1 MKSAQSDTVLE
12 AANMAQMVGVL
23 QQLGWLATYSHEL
36 FTGLTIEA
44 EGSLTRINQLKGRLG
59 RVTERLARVDDALAA
74 AGESE
79 LADICAANPGG
90 EYKLTHEQVS
100 GLFTPNSRPPALQA
114 TFDEAKEPP
123 PLYLLDQFASMVRCD
138 PGLQQPMRPTHR
150 SRSPPACSGLPLQA
164 REERPRIHRCWDAGK
179 RLLDGVRSGAR
190 RMPPAWLSLPVQV
203 CAARPERQQVPQVRP
218 GGDLPRPLLGPELLP
233 QAGEPQP

>member
-1 MKSAQSDTVLE
+1 
-12 AANMAQMVGVL
+12 MAQMVGVL

-114 TFDEAKEPP
+114 TFEEAKEPP
-123 PLYLLDQFASMVRCD
+123 PLYLLDQFVQRD
-138 PGLQQPMRPTHR
+138 PSGNKYHKYGL
-150 SRSPPACSGLPLQA
+150 
-164 REERPRIHRCWDAGK
+164 EETCLDLYSDPNFFLKQWLDEEEVK
-179 RLLDGVRSGAR
+179 RKALKAERKAKK
-190 RMPPAWLSLPVQV
+190 
-203 CAARPERQQVPQVRP
+203 AARGE
-218 GGDLPRPLLGPELLP
+218 GATGPKK
-233 QAGEPQP
+233 AKGAKKVKKK